1 MKTTMRCQFCRS
13 DLDPAQQFRYLVE
26 AQTVNDPVMMA
37 AIRRLPHAHGRP
49 LRCCRGCQSAI
60 ERKEIVVRNL
70 PSRART
76 AGMLGRHY
84 LVLTAIAVGVGVLT
98 ARAVV

>member
-1 MKTTMRCQFCRS
+1 MKTTMPCQFCRT
-13 DLDPAQQFRYLVE
+13 DLDLAQQFRYLVE
-26 AQTVNDPVMMA
+26 AQTVNDPVMMT

-49 LRCCRGCQSAI
+49 LRCCRGCQAAI
-60 ERKEIVVRNL
+60 ERKALAVGSL
-70 PSRART
+70 PPRARV
-76 AGMLGRHY
+76 AGVRGRHY